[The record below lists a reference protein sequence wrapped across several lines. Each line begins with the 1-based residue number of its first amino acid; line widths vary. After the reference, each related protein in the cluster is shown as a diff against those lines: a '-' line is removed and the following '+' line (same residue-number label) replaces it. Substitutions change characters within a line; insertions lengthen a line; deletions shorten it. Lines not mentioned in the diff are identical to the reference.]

1 MVTFILVNK
10 QSKDLFVPLIQL
22 SLRGTIHIHGAKLF
36 PFSFPAPKK
45 QSKTQNG
52 LIHAAY

>member
-10 QSKDLFVPLIQL
+10 QSKDPFVPLIQL
-22 SLRGTIHIHGAKLF
+22 SLRGTAHIRRTKLF
-36 PFSFPAPKK
+36 LLFSPAPKT

-52 LIHAAY
+52 LIHTAY

>member
-10 QSKDLFVPLIQL
+10 QSKDPSVPLMQL
-22 SLRGTIHIHGAKLF
+22 SLRGTAHIRGAKLF
-36 PFSFPAPKK
+36 PLFSPAPKK

-52 LIHAAY
+52 LIHTAY

>member
-10 QSKDLFVPLIQL
+10 QSKDPFVPLMQL
-22 SLRGTIHIHGAKLF
+22 SLRGTAHIHGATLF
-36 PFSFPAPKK
+36 PLFSPAPKT

-52 LIHAAY
+52 LIHTAY